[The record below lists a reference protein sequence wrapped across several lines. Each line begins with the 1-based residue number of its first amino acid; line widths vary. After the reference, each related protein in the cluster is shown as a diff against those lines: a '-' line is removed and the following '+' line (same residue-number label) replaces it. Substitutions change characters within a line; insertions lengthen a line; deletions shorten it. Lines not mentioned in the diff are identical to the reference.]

1 MQTIKIINDNVKK
14 ISETNTLLDMLLEFE
29 GVVDSFD
36 LYAYKNWDKGEV
48 IAGPKLGR
56 YFVEVALMY
65 RYKNMPDPEGLLR
78 LNENDCEAKMYK
90 DNLVTSRRVKSVEDT
105 EVIQR
110 GNTPRRV
117 AKTQDN
123 PIWIVEIKM
132 PRRYV
137 DEFSREQV
145 EAAEDSYVDMEAMAS
160 AQDQSLEQPNVNPD
174 PNMAVPTTEEP
185 LI

>member
-36 LYAYKNWDKGEV
+36 LYAYKNWDKGE
-48 IAGPKLGR
+48 IIGGPKLGR

-65 RYKNMPDPEGLLR
+65 KHKDMPDPEGLLR
-78 LNENDCEAKMYK
+78 LKENDCEAKMYK
-90 DNLVTSRRVKSVEDT
+90 DTLVTSRRVKSIEDT
-105 EVIQR
+105 EVVQR
-110 GNTPRRV
+110 GNTPRRI
-117 AKTQDN
+117 AKKQDN

-160 AQDQSLEQPNVNPD
+160 AQDQSLEQPNINPD
-174 PNMAVPTTEEP
+174 PNMATAPAEEP

>member
-1 MQTIKIINDNVKK
+1 
-14 ISETNTLLDMLLEFE
+14 
-29 GVVDSFD
+29 
-36 LYAYKNWDKGEV
+36 
-48 IAGPKLGR
+48 
-56 YFVEVALMY
+56 
-65 RYKNMPDPEGLLR
+65 MPDPEGLLR

-90 DNLVTSRRVKSVEDT
+90 DTLVTSRRVKSVEDT
-105 EVIQR
+105 EVIQT

-137 DEFSREQV
+137 DEFSREQI

-160 AQDQSLEQPNVNPD
+160 AQDQALEQPNINPD
-174 PNMAVPTTEEP
+174 PNMAVPGAEEP

>member
-14 ISETNTLLDMLLEFE
+14 LSDTNTLLDMLLEFE

-56 YFVEVALMY
+56 YFVEVALLY
-65 RYKNMPDPEGLLR
+65 KHKNMPDPEGLLR
-78 LNENDCEAKMYK
+78 LKENDCEVKMYK

-105 EVIQR
+105 TVIQR

-145 EAAEDSYVDMEAMAS
+145 EAAEDSYIDMEAMAS

-174 PNMAVPTTEEP
+174 PNMVIPGTEDP

>member
-1 MQTIKIINDNVKK
+1 
-14 ISETNTLLDMLLEFE
+14 
-29 GVVDSFD
+29 
-36 LYAYKNWDKGEV
+36 
-48 IAGPKLGR
+48 
-56 YFVEVALMY
+56 
-65 RYKNMPDPEGLLR
+65 
-78 LNENDCEAKMYK
+78 MYK
-90 DNLVTSRRVKSVEDT
+90 DTLVTSRRVKSIEDT
-105 EVIQR
+105 EVVQR
-110 GNTPRRV
+110 GNTPRRI
-117 AKTQDN
+117 AKKQDN

-174 PNMAVPTTEEP
+174 PNMATAPAEEP